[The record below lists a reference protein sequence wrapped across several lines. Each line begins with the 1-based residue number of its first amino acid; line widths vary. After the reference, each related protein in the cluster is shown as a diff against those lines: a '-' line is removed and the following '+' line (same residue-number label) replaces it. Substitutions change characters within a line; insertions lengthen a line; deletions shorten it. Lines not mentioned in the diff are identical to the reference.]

1 MLNSMTGFGKSV
13 LQNNGFSVETEIK
26 SVNSRYL
33 DVSLRLPRAFY
44 QYEFD
49 FRELVKKRIS
59 RGKLYIN
66 VSAKNDGINDSL
78 GQLNEEAL
86 KTTFAALEKI
96 REVSGVNDEIKLNHL
111 LNFSEIFMEN
121 SEDSQEDQ
129 YKLISDSIKN
139 ALNSLEEMRR
149 KEGTELGVDLTK
161 RLENIEQN
169 VSSIEELSRKSI
181 EEYFEKLRERAIQLS
196 SDLIDNQDRLVQE
209 LALLSEKYDVTE
221 ECVRLRSHIKL
232 FKDSMKIN
240 EPSGRKLNFISQEM
254 NREANT
260 INSKTVSTQISAY
273 GISIKEELEKIRE
286 QLQNIE

>member
-33 DVSLRLPRAFY
+33 DVSIRLPRAFY

-49 FRELVKKRIS
+49 FREQVKKRIA

-66 VSAKNDGINDSL
+66 VSAKNDGIDDSL

-86 KTTFAALEKI
+86 KTTLAALKKI
-96 REVSGVNDEIKLNHL
+96 REVSGVTDEIKLNHL

-121 SEDSQEDQ
+121 AEESQEDQ
-129 YKLISDSIKN
+129 YKLISDSIDS

-149 KEGTELGVDLTK
+149 KEGTELGIDLTK
-161 RLENIEQN
+161 RLDIIEQSI
-169 VSSIEELSRKSI
+169 SSIEELSRKSI
-181 EEYFEKLRERAIQLS
+181 EEYFEKLKERAVRLS
-196 SDLIDNQDRLVQE
+196 ADLIDNQDRLIQE

-221 ECVRLRSHIKL
+221 ECVRMKSHIKL
-232 FKDSMKIN
+232 FKNSMKIN

-273 GISIKEELEKIRE
+273 GVSIKEELEKIRE

>member
-13 LQNNGFSVETEIK
+13 LKNNGFSVETEIK

-49 FRELVKKRIS
+49 FREQVKKKIA
-59 RGKLYIN
+59 RGKLYIS
-66 VSAKNDGINDSL
+66 VSAKNDGIDDSL
-78 GQLNEEAL
+78 GQLNEVAL
-86 KTTFAALEKI
+86 KTTVAALQKI
-96 REVSGVNDEIKLNHL
+96 REVSGVKDEIKLDHL

-129 YKLISDSIKN
+129 YKLISESIDS
-139 ALNSLEEMRR
+139 ALNSLEEMRG
-149 KEGTELGVDLTK
+149 KEGTELGIDLTK
-161 RLENIEQN
+161 RLESIEQSI
-169 VSSIEELSRKSI
+169 SSIEELSRNSI
-181 EEYFEKLRERAIQLS
+181 EDYFEKLKERAIQLS
-196 SDLIDNQDRLVQE
+196 SDLIDNQDRLIQE

-232 FKDSMKIN
+232 FKESMEIN

-260 INSKTVSTQISAY
+260 INSKTVSTQISAH

>member
-13 LQNNGFSVETEIK
+13 LKNNGFSVETEIK

-49 FRELVKKRIS
+49 FREQVKKKIA
-59 RGKLYIN
+59 RGKLYIS
-66 VSAKNDGINDSL
+66 VSAKNDGIDDSL
-78 GQLNEEAL
+78 GQLNEVAL
-86 KTTFAALEKI
+86 KTTLAALEKI
-96 REVSGVNDEIKLNHL
+96 REVSGVKDEIKLDHL

-129 YKLISDSIKN
+129 YKLISESIDS
-139 ALNSLEEMRR
+139 ALNSLEEMRG
-149 KEGTELGVDLTK
+149 KEGTELGIDLTK
-161 RLENIEQN
+161 RLESIEQSI
-169 VSSIEELSRKSI
+169 SSIEELSRNSI
-181 EEYFEKLRERAIQLS
+181 EDYFEKLKERAIQLS
-196 SDLIDNQDRLVQE
+196 SDLIDNQDRLIQE

-232 FKDSMKIN
+232 FKESMEIN

-260 INSKTVSTQISAY
+260 INSKTVSTQISAH